1 MRNLALYA
9 SVNAHGNDA
18 KGAFIPQATLFAKH
32 HRAAGHVVELV
43 PFDPTIAVR
52 AKRRA
57 AFLAIIA
64 ASSSFDAIVY
74 FGHGLRTGLPS
85 AGFTLEQIDELAGAI
100 HAKASKRLIVTLYA
114 CSTAGAIGRDRDK
127 LEGDGGFADELRDR
141 LSVLGHTGWID
152 AHTTAAHTTINLYTR
167 RFYLDGIAKATGGAF
182 IVAPGSPEW
191 KSWHGALKTDA
202 PFRFGFPFM
211 TATDILAHLRRS

>member
-1 MRNLALYA
+1 MRILALYA

-152 AHTTAAHTTINLYTR
+152 AHTTAAHTTINPHTR

-191 KSWHGALKTDA
+191 KSWHGALKTNQEL
-202 PFRFGFPFM
+202 RFGFPFM
-211 TATDILAHLRRS
+211 TAGELHARLAH